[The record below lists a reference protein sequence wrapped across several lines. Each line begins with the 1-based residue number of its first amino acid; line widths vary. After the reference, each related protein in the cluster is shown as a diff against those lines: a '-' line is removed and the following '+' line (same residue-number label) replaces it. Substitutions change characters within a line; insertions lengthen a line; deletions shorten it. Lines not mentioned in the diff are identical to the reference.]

1 MHHADARE
9 VKWDIVDY
17 LLSDF
22 ADTANSTY
30 GDYTDEKREY
40 AKEVIKRI
48 AATLN
53 VKNHIYL

>member
-1 MHHADARE
+1 MKHSDAQQ

-22 ADTANSTY
+22 AETANSTY
-30 GDYTDEKREY
+30 GDYSDEKREY
-40 AKEVIKRI
+40 AKTVIKRI
-48 AATLN
+48 AAQLN